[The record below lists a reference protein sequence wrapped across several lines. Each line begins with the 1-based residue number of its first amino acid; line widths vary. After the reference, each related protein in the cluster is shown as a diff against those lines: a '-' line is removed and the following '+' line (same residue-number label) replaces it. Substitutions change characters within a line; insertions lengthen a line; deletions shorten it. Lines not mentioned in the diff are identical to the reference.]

1 MEVYNMEEVIA
12 YVRQSTLKQQSL
24 ATQKSLIMDTAK
36 QYGWPNVT
44 FYDDK
49 RSGRNTKR
57 SGYQKMVEMIT
68 SGKCKVLCC
77 YRLNRL
83 HRNLKNAIQ
92 FFEIC
97 KKYHVTIIS
106 VNDGYFDL
114 SKEFDRFRL
123 NILMSLAEME
133 SNNISEQTRNGIREK
148 AKQGKLI
155 TTHAPFGY
163 RYRKGHFIVH
173 KEEAYTVKAVY
184 RWYLQGLGYKK
195 ISQHLDN
202 NPKLIPRKPYQV
214 RNILLNPNY
223 CGRVINKYG
232 TFNDIVPPIIDID
245 TFEEAQERRI
255 HKQHNRSHSRN
266 KLKRRIKCPYCQST
280 LTNLTIKKENYS
292 LRYYVC
298 PKNMNEAYHTCPFKG
313 INAQMIETEILSTC
327 KAYCDNQSFHDKLNK
342 TVLKA
347 LKHQQIKHRQSHL
360 TQEQLIE
367 KLAQNQIDIETFKR
381 LSTSS
386 KSEERYSTYSPNQ
399 IVEAIRHVIKD
410 KLTLETITPLI
421 DDITITQ
428 TKQLQGIY
436 FKNSPLNIVE
446 QSHLIT
452 PERNEVI

>member
-1 MEVYNMEEVIA
+1 MEEVIA

-24 ATQKSLIMDTAK
+24 ATQKSLILKTAE

-97 KKYHVTIIS
+97 KKHHVTIIS

-163 RYRKGHFIVH
+163 RYRQGHFVVH
-173 KEEAYTVKAVY
+173 EEEVHTVKAVY

-280 LTNLTIKKENYS
+280 LTNLTIKKEKHS

-313 INAQMIETEILSTC
+313 INAQMIETEVLNTC
-327 KAYCDNQSFHDKLNK
+327 KAYCDNQSFHDKLNE
-342 TVLKA
+342 TILKA
-347 LKHQQIKHRQSHL
+347 LKHQQMKHRQSHL

-367 KLAQNQIDIETFKR
+367 KLAQNQIDIKTFKR
-381 LSTSS
+381 LSAV
-386 KSEERYSTYSPNQ
+386 SENEDRYSNYSHKQ
-399 IVEAIRHVIKD
+399 ITETIRHIIKD
-410 KLTLETITPLI
+410 KLTLETIAPFI
-421 DDITITQ
+421 DDIIITQ

>member
-1 MEVYNMEEVIA
+1 MVEVIG

-24 ATQKSLIMDTAK
+24 ATQKSLIIETAN
-36 QYGWPNVT
+36 QYGWYNVT

-57 SGYQKMVEMIT
+57 SGYQNMVEMIT

-92 FFEIC
+92 FFEVC
-97 KKYHVTIIS
+97 KKHHVTIIS

-114 SKEFDRFRL
+114 SKEFDCFRL

-133 SNNISEQTRNGIREK
+133 SNNISEHVQNGIREK

-163 RYRKGHFIVH
+163 RYRKGRFIVH
-173 KEEAYTVKAVY
+173 KKEAYTVNIVY

-195 ISQHLDN
+195 ISQKLDKDMN
-202 NPKLIPRKPYQV
+202 FISRKPYQV

-232 TFNDIVPPIIDID
+232 TFNDIVPPIIDVD
-245 TFEEAQERRI
+245 MFEKAQECRI
-255 HKQHNRSHSRN
+255 HKQYNRSNSRN

-280 LTNLTIKKENYS
+280 LTNLTIKKRNHS
-292 LRYYVC
+292 LRYYIC
-298 PKNMNEAYHTCPFKG
+298 PKNMNDAYRTCSFKG
-313 INAQMIETEILSTC
+313 INAPELESKVLYTC
-327 KAYCDNQSFHDKLNK
+327 KKYFEEQSFHNRLNDTILK
-342 TVLKA
+342 VLKQQQM
-347 LKHQQIKHRQSHL
+347 KHKETHL
-360 TQEQLIE
+360 TQAQLIE
-367 KLAQNQIDIETFKR
+367 QLAQNHIDVKTFKR
-381 LSTSS
+381 LSTSNESETHCSSPTYLSNQMTKTISHIS
-386 KSEERYSTYSPNQ
+386 KG
-399 IVEAIRHVIKD
+399 
-410 KLTLETITPLI
+410 KLTLEDIAPLI
-421 DDITITQ
+421 GDITITQ

-436 FKNSPLNIVE
+436 LKYSPTNIVE
-446 QSHLIT
+446 QSHLI
-452 PERNEVI
+452 PYERNDV

>member
-1 MEVYNMEEVIA
+1 MEEVIA

-24 ATQKSLIMDTAK
+24 ATQKSLILKTAE

-97 KKYHVTIIS
+97 KKHHVTIIS

-163 RYRKGHFIVH
+163 RYRQGHFVVH
-173 KEEAYTVKAVY
+173 EEEVHTVKAVY

-280 LTNLTIKKENYS
+280 LTNLTIKKEKHS

-313 INAQMIETEILSTC
+313 INAQMIETEILNTC
-327 KAYCDNQSFHDKLNK
+327 KAYCDNQSFHDKLNE
-342 TVLKA
+342 TILKA
-347 LKHQQIKHRQSHL
+347 LKRQQMKHRQSHL

-367 KLAQNQIDIETFKR
+367 KLAQNQIDIKTFKR
-381 LSTSS
+381 LSAV
-386 KSEERYSTYSPNQ
+386 SENEDRYSNYSHKQ
-399 IVEAIRHVIKD
+399 ITETIRHIIKD
-410 KLTLETITPLI
+410 KLTLETIAPFI
-421 DDITITQ
+421 DCINITQ

-436 FKNSPLNIVE
+436 LKHSPVNIVE
-446 QSHLIT
+446 QSHLIIS
-452 PERNEVI
+452 ERNEVI

>member
-1 MEVYNMEEVIA
+1 MEEVIA

-24 ATQKSLIMDTAK
+24 ATQKSLIIDTAK
-36 QYGWPNVT
+36 QYGWSNVT

-49 RSGRNTKR
+49 KTGRHTKR

-97 KKYHVTIIS
+97 KKHHVTIIS

-114 SKEFDRFRL
+114 SKEFDCFRL

-133 SNNISEQTRNGIREK
+133 SNNISEQTRNGTREK

-163 RYRKGHFIVH
+163 RYRQGHFVLH
-173 KEEAYTVKAVY
+173 EEEAYTVKAVY
-184 RWYLQGLGYKK
+184 RWYLHGLGYKK

-202 NPKLIPRKPYQV
+202 HPKLIPRKPYQV

-232 TFNDIVPPIIDID
+232 TFNDIVPPIIDVD
-245 TFEEAQERRI
+245 MFEEAQERRI
-255 HKQHNRSHSRN
+255 HKQHNRSNSRN

-280 LTNLTIKKENYS
+280 LTNLTIKKEKHS

-313 INAQMIETEILSTC
+313 INAQMIETEVLNTC
-327 KAYCDNQSFHDKLNK
+327 KAYCDNPSFHDKLNK
-342 TVLKA
+342 TILKA
-347 LKHQQIKHRQSHL
+347 LKHQQMKHRQSHL

-381 LSTSS
+381 LSAGFER
-386 KSEERYSTYSPNQ
+386 EERYSNYSHKQ
-399 IVEAIRHVIKD
+399 ITETIRHIIKD
-410 KLTLETITPLI
+410 KLTLETIAPFI
-421 DDITITQ
+421 DCINITQ

-436 FKNSPLNIVE
+436 FKNRPLNIVE
-446 QSHLIT
+446 QSHLIIS
-452 PERNEVI
+452 ERNEVV

>member
-1 MEVYNMEEVIA
+1 MEEVIA

-24 ATQKSLIMDTAK
+24 ATQKSLILNTAK

-68 SGKCKVLCC
+68 SGKCQVLCC

-97 KKYHVTIIS
+97 KKHHVTIIS
-106 VNDGYFDL
+106 VNDGYFNL

-163 RYRKGHFIVH
+163 RYRQGHFVVH
-173 KEEAYTVKAVY
+173 EEEAYTVKAVY
-184 RWYLQGLGYKK
+184 RWYLHGLGYKK

-202 NPKLIPRKPYQV
+202 HPKIIPRKPYQV

-232 TFNDIVPPIIDID
+232 TFNDIVPPIIDVD
-245 TFEEAQERRI
+245 MFEEAQERRI
-255 HKQHNRSHSRN
+255 HKQHNRSNSRN

-280 LTNLTIKKENYS
+280 LTNLTIKKEKHS

-298 PKNMNEAYHTCPFKG
+298 AKNMNDAYHTCPFKG
-313 INAQMIETEILSTC
+313 INAQMIETEVLNTC
-327 KAYCDNQSFHDKLNK
+327 KAYCDNQSFHDKLNE
-342 TVLKA
+342 TILKA
-347 LKHQQIKHRQSHL
+347 LKRQQMKHRQSHL

-367 KLAQNQIDIETFKR
+367 KLAQNQIDIETFKW

-386 KSEERYSTYSPNQ
+386 ESEERYSNYSSNQ
-399 IVEAIRHVIKD
+399 ITEAIRHVIKD
-410 KLTLETITPLI
+410 KLTLETIAPLI
-421 DDITITQ
+421 DDITVTQ

-452 PERNEVI
+452 PERNEVV

>member
-1 MEVYNMEEVIA
+1 MEEVIA

-24 ATQKSLIMDTAK
+24 ATQKSLILKTAE

-97 KKYHVTIIS
+97 KKHHVTIIS

-163 RYRKGHFIVH
+163 RYRQGHFVVH
-173 KEEAYTVKAVY
+173 EEEVHTVKAVY

-280 LTNLTIKKENYS
+280 LTNLTIKKEKHS

-313 INAQMIETEILSTC
+313 INAQMIETEILNTC
-327 KAYCDNQSFHDKLNK
+327 KAYCGMS
-342 TVLKA
+342 TV
-347 LKHQQIKHRQSHL
+347 S
-360 TQEQLIE
+360 
-367 KLAQNQIDIETFKR
+367 
-381 LSTSS
+381 
-386 KSEERYSTYSPNQ
+386 
-399 IVEAIRHVIKD
+399 
-410 KLTLETITPLI
+410 
-421 DDITITQ
+421 
-428 TKQLQGIY
+428 
-436 FKNSPLNIVE
+436 
-446 QSHLIT
+446 
-452 PERNEVI
+452 

>member
-1 MEVYNMEEVIA
+1 MEEAIA

-36 QYGWPNVT
+36 QYGWSNVT

-49 RSGRNTKR
+49 KTGRHTKR
-57 SGYQKMVEMIT
+57 SGYQRMVEAIR
-68 SGKCKVLCC
+68 SGRCKVLCC

-92 FFEIC
+92 LFEIC
-97 KKYHVTIIS
+97 KTHHITIIS
-106 VNDGYFDL
+106 VNDGYFNL
-114 SKEFDRFRL
+114 AKEFDCFRL

-163 RYRKGHFIVH
+163 RYRQSHFIVH
-173 KEEAYTVKAVY
+173 EEEAHTVKAVY

-202 NPKLIPRKPYQV
+202 NPNLIPRKPYQV

-232 TFNDIVPPIIDID
+232 TFNDIVPPIIDVD

-255 HKQHNRSHSRN
+255 HKQHNRSNSRN

-280 LTNLTIKKENYS
+280 LTNLTIKKEKHS

-313 INAQMIETEILSTC
+313 INAQEFESKVLNTC
-327 KAYCDNQSFHDKLNK
+327 KAYCDNQSFHDKLNE
-342 TVLKA
+342 TVLNV
-347 LKHQQIKHRQSHL
+347 LKHQQMKHRQSHL

-367 KLAQNQIDIETFKR
+367 KLAQNQIDVATFKR
-381 LSTSS
+381 LSADSE
-386 KSEERYSTYSPNQ
+386 SEEHSSNYSSSQ
-399 IVEAIRHVIKD
+399 IAQVIRHITKD
-410 KLTLETITPLI
+410 KLTLETIVPLI
-421 DDITITQ
+421 DNIIITQ

-446 QSHLIT
+446 
-452 PERNEVI
+452 

>member
-1 MEVYNMEEVIA
+1 MEEAIA

-36 QYGWPNVT
+36 QYGWSNVT

-49 RSGRNTKR
+49 KTGRHTKR
-57 SGYQKMVEMIT
+57 SGYQKMVEAIC

-97 KKYHVTIIS
+97 KTHHITIIS
-106 VNDGYFDL
+106 VNDGYFNL
-114 SKEFDRFRL
+114 AKEFDCFRL

-133 SNNISEQTRNGIREK
+133 SNNISEQTKNGIREK

-163 RYRKGHFIVH
+163 RYRKGHFVVH
-173 KEEAYTVKAVY
+173 EEEAYTVKSVY
-184 RWYLQGLGYKK
+184 HWYLQGLGYKK

-202 NPKLIPRKPYQV
+202 NPNLIPRKPYQV

-232 TFNDIVPPIIDID
+232 TFNDIVPSIIDVD

-255 HKQHNRSHSRN
+255 HKHYNRSNSRN

-280 LTNLTIKKENYS
+280 LTNLTIKKEYHT

-298 PKNMNEAYHTCPFKG
+298 PKNMNEAYHTCSFKSM
-313 INAQMIETEILSTC
+313 NAQTIEAEILNTCKSYFKEQAHHNRLNERIIETLDRQ
-327 KAYCDNQSFHDKLNK
+327 KMKNK
-342 TVLKA
+342 QT
-347 LKHQQIKHRQSHL
+347 HL

-367 KLAQNQIDIETFKR
+367 QLAQNHIDVETFKR
-381 LSTSS
+381 LS
-386 KSEERYSTYSPNQ
+386 NQ
-399 IVEAIRHVIKD
+399 YEYTPLNNSYPHTQITEAINSLNKD
-410 KLTLETITPLI
+410 KLTLEDIAPLI
-421 DDITITQ
+421 EDITITQ
-428 TKQLQGIY
+428 TKQLQEIY
-436 FKNSPLNIVE
+436 LKHSPINIVE
-446 QSHLIT
+446 QSHFISY
-452 PERNEVI
+452 ERNDA

>member
-1 MEVYNMEEVIA
+1 MEVYNMEEAVA

-24 ATQKSLIMDTAK
+24 ATQKSLILNTVK

-97 KKYHVTIIS
+97 KKHHVTIIS

-114 SKEFDRFRL
+114 SKEFDCFRL

-163 RYRKGHFIVH
+163 RYRQGHFVVH
-173 KEEAYTVKAVY
+173 EEEAYTVKAVY

-202 NPKLIPRKPYQV
+202 NPKLTPRKPYQV

-232 TFNDIVPPIIDID
+232 TFNDLVPSIVDID
-245 TFEEAQERRI
+245 TFEQAQQRRLNKH
-255 HKQHNRSHSRN
+255 HKQHISEN
-266 KLKRRIKCPYCQST
+266 KLKKLLKCPYCQST
-280 LTNLTIKKENYS
+280 LTNLTIKKEHHS

-313 INAQMIETEILSTC
+313 INAQMIETEVLNTC
-327 KAYCDNQSFHDKLNK
+327 KAYCNNQSFHDKLNE
-342 TVLKA
+342 TILKA
-347 LKHQQIKHRQSHL
+347 LKRQQMKHRQSHL

-367 KLAQNQIDIETFKR
+367 KLAQNQIDIETFKH
-381 LSTSS
+381 LSAGSE
-386 KSEERYSTYSPNQ
+386 SEERYSNYSHKQ
-399 IVEAIRHVIKD
+399 ITKTIRHIIKD
-410 KLTLETITPLI
+410 KLTLETIAPFI
-421 DDITITQ
+421 DCINITQ

-446 QSHLIT
+446 QSHLIIS
-452 PERNEVI
+452 ERNEVV

>member
-1 MEVYNMEEVIA
+1 MEEVIA

-24 ATQKSLIMDTAK
+24 ATQKSLILKTAE

-44 FYDDK
+44 FYGDK

-97 KKYHVTIIS
+97 KKHHVTIIS

-163 RYRKGHFIVH
+163 RYRQGHFVVH
-173 KEEAYTVKAVY
+173 EEEVHTVKAVY

-280 LTNLTIKKENYS
+280 LTNLTIKKEKHS

-313 INAQMIETEILSTC
+313 INAQMIETEILNTC
-327 KAYCDNQSFHDKLNK
+327 KAYCGNQSFHDKLNE
-342 TVLKA
+342 TILKA
-347 LKHQQIKHRQSHL
+347 LKHQQMKHRQSHL

-367 KLAQNQIDIETFKR
+367 KLAQNQIDIKTFKR
-381 LSTSS
+381 LSAV
-386 KSEERYSTYSPNQ
+386 SENEDRYSNYSHKQ
-399 IVEAIRHVIKD
+399 ITETIRHIIKD
-410 KLTLETITPLI
+410 KLTLETIAPFI
-421 DDITITQ
+421 DDIIITQ

>member
-1 MEVYNMEEVIA
+1 MEEAIA

-36 QYGWPNVT
+36 QYGWSNVT

-49 RSGRNTKR
+49 KTGRHTKR
-57 SGYQKMVEMIT
+57 SGYQRMVEAIR
-68 SGKCKVLCC
+68 SGRCKVLCC

-92 FFEIC
+92 LFEIC
-97 KKYHVTIIS
+97 KTHHITIIS
-106 VNDGYFDL
+106 VNDGYFNL
-114 SKEFDRFRL
+114 AKEFDCFRL

-163 RYRKGHFIVH
+163 RYRQSHFIVH
-173 KEEAYTVKAVY
+173 EEEAHTVKAVY

-202 NPKLIPRKPYQV
+202 NPNLIPRKPYQV

-232 TFNDIVPPIIDID
+232 TFNDIVPPIIDVD

-255 HKQHNRSHSRN
+255 HKQHNRSNSRN

-280 LTNLTIKKENYS
+280 LTNLTIKKEKHS

-313 INAQMIETEILSTC
+313 INAQEFESKVLNTC
-327 KAYCDNQSFHDKLNK
+327 KAYCDNQSFHDKLNE
-342 TVLKA
+342 TVLNV
-347 LKHQQIKHRQSHL
+347 LKHQQMKHRQSHL

-367 KLAQNQIDIETFKR
+367 KLAQNQIDVATFKR
-381 LSTSS
+381 LSADSE
-386 KSEERYSTYSPNQ
+386 SEEHSSNYSSSQ
-399 IVEAIRHVIKD
+399 IAQVIRHITKD
-410 KLTLETITPLI
+410 KLTLETIVPLI
-421 DDITITQ
+421 DNIIITQ

-446 QSHLIT
+446 QSYLIT
-452 PERNEVI
+452 LERNEVI

>member
-1 MEVYNMEEVIA
+1 MEEVIA

-24 ATQKSLIMDTAK
+24 ATQKSLILKTAE

-57 SGYQKMVEMIT
+57 SGYQKMVEIIT

-97 KKYHVTIIS
+97 KKHHVTIIS

-163 RYRKGHFIVH
+163 RYRQGHFVVH
-173 KEEAYTVKAVY
+173 EEEVHTVKAVY

-202 NPKLIPRKPYQV
+202 HPKLIPRKPYQV

-280 LTNLTIKKENYS
+280 LTNLTIKKEKHS

-313 INAQMIETEILSTC
+313 INAQMIETEILNTC
-327 KAYCDNQSFHDKLNK
+327 KAYCDNQSFHDKLNE
-342 TVLKA
+342 TILKA
-347 LKHQQIKHRQSHL
+347 LKRQQMKHRQSHL

-367 KLAQNQIDIETFKR
+367 KLAQNQIDIKTFKR
-381 LSTSS
+381 LSAV
-386 KSEERYSTYSPNQ
+386 SENEDRYSNYSHKQ
-399 IVEAIRHVIKD
+399 ITETIRHIIKD
-410 KLTLETITPLI
+410 KLTLETIAPFI
-421 DDITITQ
+421 DDIIITQ

>member
-1 MEVYNMEEVIA
+1 MEVKLIVEVIG

-24 ATQKSLIMDTAK
+24 ATQKLLIIETAR
-36 QYGWPNVT
+36 QYGWSNVT

-49 RSGRNTKR
+49 RSGRHTKR
-57 SGYQKMVEMIT
+57 SGYQKMVEIIT

-97 KKYHVTIIS
+97 KKHHVTIIS

-114 SKEFDRFRL
+114 SKEFDCFRL

-133 SNNISEQTRNGIREK
+133 SNNISEQTKNGIREK

-163 RYRKGHFIVH
+163 RYRKGHFVVQE
-173 KEEAYTVKAVY
+173 EEAYTVKSVY

-195 ISQHLDN
+195 ISQHLGN
-202 NPKLIPRKPYQV
+202 HPKLIPRKPYQV

-232 TFNDIVPPIIDID
+232 TFNDIVSPIIDVD

-255 HKQHNRSHSRN
+255 HKQHNRSNSRN

-280 LTNLTIKKENYS
+280 LTNLTIKKEKHS

-298 PKNMNEAYHTCPFKG
+298 PKNMNEAYHTCSFKSM
-313 INAQMIETEILSTC
+313 NAQTIEAEILNTCKSYLKEQAHHNRLNERIIETLERQ
-327 KAYCDNQSFHDKLNK
+327 KMKNK
-342 TVLKA
+342 QT
-347 LKHQQIKHRQSHL
+347 HL

-367 KLAQNQIDIETFKR
+367 QLAQNHIDVETFKR
-381 LSTSS
+381 LS
-386 KSEERYSTYSPNQ
+386 NQ
-399 IVEAIRHVIKD
+399 YEYTLLNNSYPHTQITEAINSLNKD
-410 KLTLETITPLI
+410 KLTLEDIAPLI

-446 QSHLIT
+446 QSHLISD
-452 PERNEVI
+452 ERNDV

>member
-1 MEVYNMEEVIA
+1 MEEAIA

-24 ATQKSLIMDTAK
+24 ATQKSLIIDTAK
-36 QYGWPNVT
+36 QYGWVNVT

-49 RSGRNTKR
+49 KTGRHTKR
-57 SGYQKMVEMIT
+57 SGYQKMVEAIT

-97 KKYHVTIIS
+97 KKHHVTIIS

-114 SKEFDRFRL
+114 SKEFDCFRL

-133 SNNISEQTRNGIREK
+133 SNNISEQTQNGLREK

-163 RYRKGHFIVH
+163 RYRKGRFIVH
-173 KEEAYTVKAVY
+173 KEEAYIVKIVY

-195 ISQHLDN
+195 ISQKLDKDMN
-202 NPKLIPRKPYQV
+202 FISRKPYQV

-232 TFNDIVPPIIDID
+232 TFNNIVPPIIDVD

-255 HKQHNRSHSRN
+255 HKQYNRSHSRN

-280 LTNLTIKKENYS
+280 LTNLTIKKENHS
-292 LRYYVC
+292 LHYYIC

-313 INAQMIETEILSTC
+313 INAQMIETEVLNIC
-327 KAYCDNQSFHDKLNK
+327 KAYCDNQSFHDKLNE
-342 TVLKA
+342 TILKA
-347 LKHQQIKHRQSHL
+347 LKHQQMKHRQSHL

-381 LSTSS
+381 LSAGSEN
-386 KSEERYSTYSPNQ
+386 EERYSNYSHKQ
-399 IVEAIRHVIKD
+399 ITETICHVLKD
-410 KLTLETITPLI
+410 KLTLETIAPLI

-446 QSHLIT
+446 QSRLIT

>member
-1 MEVYNMEEVIA
+1 MEVKVMVEAIG

-24 ATQKSLIMDTAK
+24 ATQKSLILDTAK
-36 QYGWPNVT
+36 QYGWSNVT

-49 RSGRNTKR
+49 KTGRHTKR
-57 SGYQKMVEMIT
+57 SGYQKMVEIIT

-97 KKYHVTIIS
+97 KKHHITIIS

-114 SKEFDRFRL
+114 SKEFDCFRL

-133 SNNISEQTRNGIREK
+133 SNNISEQTKNGIREK

-163 RYRKGHFIVH
+163 RYRQSHFIVH
-173 KEEAYTVKAVY
+173 EEEAYTVKAVY
-184 RWYLQGLGYKK
+184 RWYLQGIGYKK

-202 NPKLIPRKPYQV
+202 HPKLIPRKPYQV

-232 TFNDIVPPIIDID
+232 TFNDIVPSIIDVD

-255 HKQHNRSHSRN
+255 HKQHNRSNSRN

-280 LTNLTIKKENYS
+280 LTNLTIKKEKHS

-313 INAQMIETEILSTC
+313 INAQMIETEVLNTC
-327 KAYCDNQSFHDKLNK
+327 KAYCDNQSFHDKLNE
-342 TVLKA
+342 TILKA
-347 LKHQQIKHRQSHL
+347 LKHQQMKHRQSHL

-381 LSTSS
+381 LSAGFER
-386 KSEERYSTYSPNQ
+386 EERYSNYSSNQ
-399 IVEAIRHVIKD
+399 IAETIRHVVKD
-410 KLTLETITPLI
+410 KLTLEIIAPLI

-446 QSHLIT
+446 QSHLIIS
-452 PERNEVI
+452 ERNEVI

>member
-1 MEVYNMEEVIA
+1 MEEVIA

-24 ATQKSLIMDTAK
+24 ATQKSLILKTAE

-97 KKYHVTIIS
+97 KKHHVTIIS

-163 RYRKGHFIVH
+163 RYRQGHFVVH
-173 KEEAYTVKAVY
+173 EEEAYTVKAVY

-202 NPKLIPRKPYQV
+202 NPKLTPRKPYQV

-232 TFNDIVPPIIDID
+232 TFNDLVSSIVDID
-245 TFEEAQERRI
+245 TFEQAQQRRLNKH
-255 HKQHNRSHSRN
+255 HKQHISEN
-266 KLKRRIKCPYCQST
+266 KLKKLLKCPYCQST
-280 LTNLTIKKENYS
+280 LTNLTIKKEHHS

-298 PKNMNEAYHTCPFKG
+298 PKNMNEAYHTYPFKG
-313 INAQMIETEILSTC
+313 INAQMIETEVLNTC
-327 KAYCDNQSFHDKLNK
+327 KAYCNNQSFHDKLNE
-342 TVLKA
+342 TILKA
-347 LKHQQIKHRQSHL
+347 LKRQQMKHRQSHL

-367 KLAQNQIDIETFKR
+367 KLAQNQIDIETFKH
-381 LSTSS
+381 LSAGSE
-386 KSEERYSTYSPNQ
+386 SEERYSNYSHKQ
-399 IVEAIRHVIKD
+399 ITKTIRHIIKD
-410 KLTLETITPLI
+410 KLTLETIAPLI

-446 QSHLIT
+446 QSHLIIS
-452 PERNEVI
+452 ERNEVV

>member
-1 MEVYNMEEVIA
+1 MEVKVMVEVIG
-12 YVRQSTLKQQSL
+12 YVRQSTLKQQSI

-36 QYGWPNVT
+36 QYGWSNVT

-49 RSGRNTKR
+49 KTGRHTKR
-57 SGYQKMVEMIT
+57 SGYQKMVEVIC

-97 KKYHVTIIS
+97 KKHHVTIIS

-114 SKEFDRFRL
+114 SKEFDCFRL

-163 RYRKGHFIVH
+163 HYSKGHFIINA
-173 KEEAYTVKAVY
+173 EEAPTIKAVY
-184 RWYLQGLGYKK
+184 CWYLQGLGYKK

-202 NPKLIPRKPYQV
+202 HPKLIPRKPYQV

-232 TFNDIVPPIIDID
+232 TFNDIVPPIINVD

-255 HKQHNRSHSRN
+255 HKQHNRSNSRN

-280 LTNLTIKKENYS
+280 LTNLTIKKEHRS

-313 INAQMIETEILSTC
+313 INAQMIETEVLNTC
-327 KAYCDNQSFHDKLNK
+327 KAYCNNQSFHDKLNETILK
-342 TVLKA
+342 VLKY
-347 LKHQQIKHRQSHL
+347 QQMKHRQSHL

-367 KLAQNQIDIETFKR
+367 KLAQNQIDIETFKH
-381 LSTSS
+381 LSAGSE
-386 KSEERYSTYSPNQ
+386 SEERYSNYSHKQ
-399 IVEAIRHVIKD
+399 IAEAIRDVIKD
-410 KLTLETITPLI
+410 KLTLENIAPLI
-421 DDITITQ
+421 DDIKITQ
-428 TKQLQGIY
+428 TKQLKEIY
-436 FKNSPLNIVE
+436 FKNSRLNIVE

>member
-1 MEVYNMEEVIA
+1 MEEVIA

-24 ATQKSLIMDTAK
+24 ATQKSLIIDTAK
-36 QYGWPNVT
+36 QYGWSNVT

-49 RSGRNTKR
+49 KTGRHTKR

-97 KKYHVTIIS
+97 KKHHITIIS

-114 SKEFDRFRL
+114 SKEFDCFRL

-133 SNNISEQTRNGIREK
+133 SNNISEQTRNGTREK

-163 RYRKGHFIVH
+163 RYRQGHFVLH
-173 KEEAYTVKAVY
+173 EEEAYTVKAVY
-184 RWYLQGLGYKK
+184 RWYLHGLGYKK

-202 NPKLIPRKPYQV
+202 HPKLIPRKPYQV

-232 TFNDIVPPIIDID
+232 TFNDIVPPIIDVD
-245 TFEEAQERRI
+245 MFEEAQERRI
-255 HKQHNRSHSRN
+255 HKQHNRSNSRN

-280 LTNLTIKKENYS
+280 LTNLTIKKEKHS

-313 INAQMIETEILSTC
+313 INAQMIETEVLNTC
-327 KAYCDNQSFHDKLNK
+327 KAYCDNPSFHDKLNK
-342 TVLKA
+342 TILKA
-347 LKHQQIKHRQSHL
+347 LKHQQMKHRQSHL

-381 LSTSS
+381 LSAGFER
-386 KSEERYSTYSPNQ
+386 EERYSNYSHKQ
-399 IVEAIRHVIKD
+399 ITETIRHIIKD
-410 KLTLETITPLI
+410 KLTLETIAPLI
-421 DDITITQ
+421 NDITITQ

-446 QSHLIT
+446 QSHLIIS
-452 PERNEVI
+452 ERMEVI

>member
-1 MEVYNMEEVIA
+1 MKQAIGYL
-12 YVRQSTLKQQSL
+12 RQSTTKQQSL
-24 ATQKSLIMDTAK
+24 AAQKQTIEALAK
-36 QYGWPNVT
+36 KHNIQYIT
-44 FYDDK
+44 FYSDKQSGRTDK
-49 RSGRNTKR
+49 RN
-57 SGYQKMVEMIT
+57 GYQQIT
-68 SGKCKVLCC
+68 ELIQQGQCDVLCC

-97 KKYHVTIIS
+97 KKHHVTIIS

-163 RYRKGHFIVH
+163 RYKQGHFVVH
-173 KEEAYTVKAVY
+173 EEEAYTVKVVY
-184 RWYLQGLGYKK
+184 CWYLQGLGYKK

-232 TFNDIVPPIIDID
+232 TFNDIVPPIIDSD

-347 LKHQQIKHRQSHL
+347 LKHQQIKHKETHL
-360 TQEQLIE
+360 TQAQLIE

-386 KSEERYSTYSPNQ
+386 ESEERYSNYSHKQ
-399 IVEAIRHVIKD
+399 ITETIRHIIKD
-410 KLTLETITPLI
+410 KLTLETIAPLI

-452 PERNEVI
+452 SERNEVI

>member
-1 MEVYNMEEVIA
+1 MEEAIA
-12 YVRQSTLKQQSL
+12 YVRQSTIKQQSL
-24 ATQKSLIMDTAK
+24 ATQKSLILNTAK
-36 QYGWPNVT
+36 QYGWPNIT

-49 RSGRNTKR
+49 KSGRHTKR

-97 KKYHVTIIS
+97 KKHHVTIIS

-133 SNNISEQTRNGIREK
+133 SNNISEQTQNGIREK

-163 RYRKGHFIVH
+163 RYRKGHFVVQE
-173 KEEAYTVKAVY
+173 EEAYTVKVVY
-184 RWYLQGLGYKK
+184 CWYLQGLGYKK

-202 NPKLIPRKPYQV
+202 HPKLIPRKPYQV

-232 TFNDIVPPIIDID
+232 TFNDIVPPIIDVD
-245 TFEEAQERRI
+245 MFEEAQERRI
-255 HKQHNRSHSRN
+255 HKQHNRSNSRN

-280 LTNLTIKKENYS
+280 LTNLTIKKEKHS

-313 INAQMIETEILSTC
+313 INAQMIETEVLNTC
-327 KAYCDNQSFHDKLNK
+327 KAYCGNQSFHDKLNE
-342 TVLKA
+342 TILKA
-347 LKHQQIKHRQSHL
+347 LKHQQMKHRQSHL

-381 LSTSS
+381 LSADSE
-386 KSEERYSTYSPNQ
+386 SEERSSNYSSSQ
-399 IVEAIRHVIKD
+399 IAETIRHITKD
-410 KLTLETITPLI
+410 KLTLETIVPLI
-421 DDITITQ
+421 DNIIITQ

>member
-1 MEVYNMEEVIA
+1 MEEVIA

-24 ATQKSLIMDTAK
+24 ATQKSLIIDTAK
-36 QYGWPNVT
+36 QYGWSNVT
-44 FYDDK
+44 FYNDK
-49 RSGRNTKR
+49 KTGRHTKR

-97 KKYHVTIIS
+97 KKHHVTIIS

-114 SKEFDRFRL
+114 SKEFDCFRL

-133 SNNISEQTRNGIREK
+133 SNNISEQTRNGTREK

-163 RYRKGHFIVH
+163 RYRQGHFVLH
-173 KEEAYTVKAVY
+173 EEEAYTVKAVY
-184 RWYLQGLGYKK
+184 RWYLHGLGYKK

-202 NPKLIPRKPYQV
+202 HPKLIPRKPYQV

-232 TFNDIVPPIIDID
+232 TFNDIVPPIIDVD
-245 TFEEAQERRI
+245 MFEEAQERRI
-255 HKQHNRSHSRN
+255 HKQHNRSNSRN

-280 LTNLTIKKENYS
+280 LTNLTIKKEKHS

-313 INAQMIETEILSTC
+313 INAQMIETEVLNTC
-327 KAYCDNQSFHDKLNK
+327 KAYCDNPSFHDKLNK
-342 TVLKA
+342 TILKA
-347 LKHQQIKHRQSHL
+347 LKHQQMKHRQSHL

-381 LSTSS
+381 LSAGFER
-386 KSEERYSTYSPNQ
+386 EERYSNYSHKQ
-399 IVEAIRHVIKD
+399 ITETIRHIIKD
-410 KLTLETITPLI
+410 KLTLETIAPLI
-421 DDITITQ
+421 NDITITQ

-446 QSHLIT
+446 QSHLIIS
-452 PERNEVI
+452 ERMEVI

>member
-1 MEVYNMEEVIA
+1 MEVYNMKEAVA

-24 ATQKSLIMDTAK
+24 ATQKSLILNTAK

-97 KKYHVTIIS
+97 KKHHVTIIS

-114 SKEFDRFRL
+114 SKEFDCFRL

-163 RYRKGHFIVH
+163 RYRQGHFVVH
-173 KEEAYTVKAVY
+173 EEEAYTVKAVY

-202 NPKLIPRKPYQV
+202 NPKLTPRKPYQV

-232 TFNDIVPPIIDID
+232 TFNDLVPSIVDID
-245 TFEEAQERRI
+245 TFEQAQQRRLNKH
-255 HKQHNRSHSRN
+255 HKQHISEN
-266 KLKRRIKCPYCQST
+266 KLKKLLKCPYCQST
-280 LTNLTIKKENYS
+280 LTNLTIKKEHHS

-313 INAQMIETEILSTC
+313 INALELESKVLDTC
-327 KAYCDNQSFHDKLNK
+327 KKYFEEQSFHNRLNDTILK
-342 TVLKA
+342 VLKQQQM
-347 LKHQQIKHRQSHL
+347 KHKETHL
-360 TQEQLIE
+360 TQAQLIE
-367 KLAQNQIDIETFKR
+367 KLAQNRIDVKTFKR
-381 LSTSS
+381 LSASC
-386 KSEERYSTYSPNQ
+386 KSEENYPTYSTYQ
-399 IVEAIRHVIKD
+399 IDDKLKYVIKN
-410 KLTLETITPLI
+410 KITLQDIAPLI

>member
-1 MEVYNMEEVIA
+1 MKQAIGYL
-12 YVRQSTLKQQSL
+12 RQSTTKQQSL
-24 ATQKSLIMDTAK
+24 AAQKQTIKALAEKHNI
-36 QYGWPNVT
+36 QHIT
-44 FYDDK
+44 FYSDKQSGRTDK
-49 RSGRNTKR
+49 RN
-57 SGYQKMVEMIT
+57 GYQQIT
-68 SGKCKVLCC
+68 ELIQQGQCDVLCC

-97 KKYHVTIIS
+97 KKHHVTIIS

-163 RYRKGHFIVH
+163 RYRQGHFVVH
-173 KEEAYTVKAVY
+173 EEEAYTVKAVY

-232 TFNDIVPPIIDID
+232 TFNDIVPSIVDVD
-245 TFEEAQERRI
+245 TFEEVQQRRLNKH
-255 HKQHNRSHSRN
+255 HKQYISEN
-266 KLKRRIKCPYCQST
+266 KLKKLLRCPYCQST
-280 LTNLTIKKENYS
+280 LTNLTIKKETHS

-313 INAQMIETEILSTC
+313 INAQMIETEVLNTC
-327 KAYCDNQSFHDKLNK
+327 KAYCDNQSFHDKLNE
-342 TVLKA
+342 TILKA
-347 LKHQQIKHRQSHL
+347 LKRQQMKHKETHL
-360 TQEQLIE
+360 TQAQLIE
-367 KLAQNQIDIETFKR
+367 KLAQNRIDVKTFKR
-381 LSTSS
+381 LSASC
-386 KSEERYSTYSPNQ
+386 KSEENYPTYSTYQ
-399 IVEAIRHVIKD
+399 IDDKLKYVIKN
-410 KLTLETITPLI
+410 KITLQDIAPLI

-436 FKNSPLNIVE
+436 FKNSSLNIVE

-452 PERNEVI
+452 SERNEVI